1 MRIKSIIAG
10 LLIVMLGITTVS
22 AQQHQKH
29 DKKGTP
35 ERFYKPGSEKFRA
48 MKIAYLT
55 EKLDLT
61 PAEAEKFWPVYNEF
75 QTKKEVIFKELKTL
89 KRANKQE
96 DKEVSDAEIE
106 KMLNQRII
114 TKQKE
119 LDLEKEY
126 LAKFK
131 SVLPISKVG
140 KFYKAEEGFKR
151 DLLRK
156 MRDTPPPPTPPT
168 NKKQ

>member
-1 MRIKSIIAG
+1 MRLKSIIAAI
-10 LLIVMLGITTVS
+10 LITMLGITTAS
-22 AQQHQKH
+22 AQHHKKH
-29 DKKGTP
+29 DNKDTS
-35 ERFYKPGSEKFRA
+35 ERFHKPDSEKFKA
-48 MKIAYLT
+48 MKIAYIT

-61 PAEAEKFWPVYNEF
+61 PTEAEKFWPVYNEF
-75 QTKKEVIFKELKTL
+75 QAKKEVIFKELKTL

-96 DKEVSDAEIE
+96 DEDVSDAEIE

-126 LAKFK
+126 LTKFK
-131 SVLPISKVG
+131 SVLPIKKVG

-151 DLLRK
+151 ELLRK
-156 MRDTPPPPTPPT
+156 MRDTPPPPAPPA
-168 NKKQ
+168 K

>member
-1 MRIKSIIAG
+1 MKIRTIIAG
-10 LLIVMLGITTVS
+10 LLIVMLGTTTVS
-22 AQQHQKH
+22 AQQHKKH
-29 DKKGTP
+29 DKKGAP
-35 ERFYKPGSEKFRA
+35 ECFYKPDSEKLKA

-89 KRANKQE
+89 KRATKQDE
-96 DKEVSDAEIE
+96 DVSDAKIEEI
-106 KMLNQRII
+106 LNKRIE

-119 LDLEKEY
+119 LNLEKEY

-131 SVLPISKVG
+131 SVLPIQKVG
-140 KFYKAEEGFKR
+140 EFYKAEENFKR
-151 DLLRK
+151 ELLRK
-156 MRDTPPPPTPPT
+156 MRDTPPPSPST
-168 NKKQ
+168 K

>member
-1 MRIKSIIAG
+1 MKTTK
-10 LLIVMLGITTVS
+10 IVAVFLTIMLGITTAS

-29 DKKGTP
+29 DKKDAP
-35 ERFYKPGSEKFRA
+35 ERFYKPGSEKFKA
-48 MKIAYLT
+48 MKVAYIT
-55 EKLDLT
+55 EKLNLT
-61 PAEAEKFWPVYNEF
+61 SAEAEKFWPVYNEF
-75 QTKKEVIFKELKTL
+75 QTKKEAVFKELKTL

-96 DKEVSDAEIE
+96 DKEVSDTEIE

-131 SVLPISKVG
+131 SVLPIRKVG
-140 KFYKAEEGFKR
+140 EFYKAEESFKR
-151 DLLRK
+151 ELLRK
-156 MRDTPPPPTPPT
+156 MRDTPPPPAPPA
-168 NKKQ
+168 K